1 MFFPLSLC
9 TLQIGGFSLNKL
21 VNFNLKDVENDIVVW
36 EYNPA
41 VDDADSAKEASP
53 KRGKV

>member
-41 VDDADSAKEASP
+41 VDDADSPKEASP